1 MAITTV
7 PTISGPSFGG
17 VIYGLNISQGFSNEP
32 TKLTLNIVSKD
43 GKYTTPTLNRSQ
55 SVSFGNFSFQ
65 GTVWS
70 YDFKESADEK
80 ILTVTLIDQ
89 SIILDRRYVLLW
101 KRGFLGLNGDKKYI
115 TKTFDFSGETILV
128 PSRDENQGI
137 GFGYTKFVEKKLGT
151 ESIKTK
157 SQALG
162 SKNIGSLILVGTEK
176 FADSECDIPDTY
188 YTFDDLKKGIQSYVN
203 GSNWPSNST
212 WRATHEGTLREVLS
226 SWCADLGYDFY
237 WDFRNNRLQFYNVS
251 QGITVSL
258 PNSTASNIISKET
271 GASMEGTFRQ
281 YGLAY
286 TARPKSALKTLSA
299 STTIVTNY
307 SVKPIGISY
316 FASKI
321 NKSMKFS
328 TSKDSWG
335 KRSLNQFITAG
346 MVGYVHQ
353 GLRDLYSFQN
363 KHWDALGYT
372 VDSGLTVDKIKMMDF
387 LKKNGY
393 EDVINN
399 LEKFDAENLPNYNFN
414 FINRDENTSKKW
426 QEIEQKMLGYHG
438 RFYRIPDK
446 PGSFFYCNANYT
458 ITISIDVD
466 PAASLKEDNSED
478 FAGKL
483 IYDRGG
489 QMSHDSAALQDILKI
504 NELTQEIENCAPRH
518 IELKESGL
526 LQDMI
531 LSGLIGKDNSK
542 KINNLVIF
550 PKSETFVKQK
560 LGFVDPNLSSGSN
573 DLETTWVEEQN
584 KNASNGQKTCEAYE
598 ENLRKGS
605 CISAEEGARKNAI
618 KKAGGIPDDQKPQP
632 PDWVSGLNNK
642 IAKSCTVK
650 TNKGS
655 ATFYLPSDSTL
666 RVITK
671 FNIDINKISNVDTAQ
686 FLWTVGNPGGADDV
700 AELRIANDNITDPNE
715 DTYQKKRDSELIR
728 PADSAATSPNQTI
741 KYTFAGNPPSDLT
754 LSPTSGLTNL
764 DITLSSDGFTTSA
777 SFSTRPPKPSRQN
790 SMVRYTQS
798 QLNRTS
804 FNAS

>member
-7 PTISGPSFGG
+7 PIISGPNFGG

-43 GKYTTPTLNRSQ
+43 GKYTTPTLNTQ
-55 SVSFGNFSFQ
+55 QTVTFGGFSFQ

-80 ILTVTLIDQ
+80 ILTVTLIDN

-101 KRGFLGLNGDKKYI
+101 KRGFLGANGSSKSI
-115 TKTFDFSGETILV
+115 TKKFDFSDETILV
-128 PSRDENQGI
+128 PSRDSSQGI
-137 GFGYTKFVEKKLGT
+137 GFGYTKFVEKKLGIQ
-151 ESIKTK
+151 SITTT

-188 YTFDDLKKGIQSYVN
+188 YTFNDLKGAIQSYVN
-203 GSNWPSNST
+203 GSNWPSNSV

-226 SWCADLGYDFY
+226 SWCADLGYDYY
-237 WDFRNNRLQFYNVS
+237 WDFKNNRLQFYNVS
-251 QGITVSL
+251 QGITLSL

-286 TARPKSALKTLSA
+286 TAKPKSALKTLSTS
-299 STTIVTNY
+299 STVVTNY
-307 SVKPIGISY
+307 SVSPISISY
-316 FASKI
+316 FASRI
-321 NKSMKFS
+321 NKSIKFS
-328 TSKDSWG
+328 TTKDSWAQ
-335 KRSLNQFITAG
+335 RTVSQFTTAG

-353 GLRDLYSFQN
+353 GLRDLYCFQN

-372 VDSGLTVDKIKMMDF
+372 LNSGLTVNKIKMMDF
-387 LKKNGY
+387 LKKTGY

-399 LEKFDAENLPNYNFN
+399 LEKFDAVNLPNYDFN
-414 FINRDENTSKKW
+414 FINRNEDSSKKW

-458 ITISIDVD
+458 MTISIDVD
-466 PAASLKEDNSED
+466 PAASKKEDNSED

-489 QMSHDSAALQDILKI
+489 QMSHDSAAIQDILKI
-504 NELTQEIENCAPRH
+504 NELTQEIENCVPKH

-531 LSGLIGKDNSK
+531 LSGLITEASGS
-542 KINNLVIF
+542 KINTLVIF
-550 PKSETFVKQK
+550 PKTDTFVKQK
-560 LGFVDPNLSSGSN
+560 LGFTSPSLSSGSN
-573 DLETTWVEEQN
+573 NLETTWVEEKN
-584 KNASNGQKTCEAYE
+584 KNASNGQKTCASYE
-598 ENLRKGS
+598 STLKKGS
-605 CISAEEGARKNAI
+605 CISAEEQAKNLAI
-618 KKAGGIPDDQKPQP
+618 KAAGGTLETPEP

-642 IAKSCTVK
+642 IAQSCSMR
-650 TNKGS
+650 TNKGNV
-655 ATFYLPSDSTL
+655 TFFLPSHSTL

-671 FNIDINKISNVDTAQ
+671 FNIEINKISSVNTNQ
-686 FLWTVGNPGGADDV
+686 FFWTVGNPGGADDV
-700 AELRIANDNITDPNE
+700 AELRIANENITDPNE
-715 DTYQKKRDSELIR
+715 DTFQKQRSSELIR
-728 PADSAATSPNQTI
+728 PADSAATTPNQTI
-741 KYTFAGNPPSDLT
+741 KYTFAGDPPSDLD
-754 LSPTSGLTNL
+754 LSPTKGLTNL

-777 SFSTRPPKPSRQN
+777 SFSTRPPKPSKQN
-790 SMVRYTQS
+790 SMVRYAQS
-798 QLNRTS
+798 QLNRAS